1 MFLKE
6 PALCAR
12 WYSITCP
19 TNGTHPNWILI
30 FSFYNNFTCC
40 YNIQEPEPSPAK
52 TRSKAR
58 TGGKSRTSSSPVS
71 LRTCA
76 VTHHRALCPTQ
87 YKNIPDF
94 FKKKQ
99 HHSPNQHLHSHRYGM
114 VLSSATRVIHRT
126 AIDSRSVSLL
136 DSDEKTRSSNFS
148 CSSPS
153 VLFLTPP
160 LPCPPFFS
168 LPFLNTGKTPRSSL
182 SNIPGSPKTT
192 RKAVTGG
199 RPNRAQMLRQQQQ
212 GGGSKSSRLSLVR
225 SQKRQILCTT
235 FSKRGGTDNLVCW
248 TAHSDAS
255 PPAARPPV
263 MANRRFV

>member
-1 MFLKE
+1 
-6 PALCAR
+6 
-12 WYSITCP
+12 
-19 TNGTHPNWILI
+19 
-30 FSFYNNFTCC
+30 
-40 YNIQEPEPSPAK
+40 
-52 TRSKAR
+52 
-58 TGGKSRTSSSPVS
+58 
-71 LRTCA
+71 
-76 VTHHRALCPTQ
+76 
-87 YKNIPDF
+87 
-94 FKKKQ
+94 
-99 HHSPNQHLHSHRYGM
+99 M

-235 FSKRGGTDNLVCW
+235 FSKRGCTDNLVCW